1 MRAGV
6 CACVHVCL
14 RAGVSACR
22 CVCVRARVSA
32 LVCLRACVCS
42 WDARGECRAARG
54 GFFLC
59 AKRSVSVLL
68 WVPVAYGRGS
78 ELRWVMWGSY
88 VTALLINHPFP
99 FLLLVLIILSSSQRL
114 K

>member
-1 MRAGV
+1 MCV
-6 CACVHVCL
+6 CVHVCL
-14 RAGVSACR
+14 
-22 CVCVRARVSA
+22 RARVSA
-32 LVCLRACVCS
+32 LVCLRACVSALVCLRAGVCC
-42 WDARGECRAARG
+42 WDARGECRAALG

-78 ELRWVMWGSY
+78 GLRWVMWGSY
-88 VTALLINHPFP
+88 VTSLLITQPFP